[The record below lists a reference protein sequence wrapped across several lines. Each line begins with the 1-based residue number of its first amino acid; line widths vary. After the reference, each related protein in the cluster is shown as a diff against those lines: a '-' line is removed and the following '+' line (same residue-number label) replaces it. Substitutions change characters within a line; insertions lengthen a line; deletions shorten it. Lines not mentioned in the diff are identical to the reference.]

1 MTQPQDKPLDAET
14 GLDEATLDG
23 VVGGAQ
29 ASVKNDGDDSTKQ
42 ADGDG
47 RFASDRM
54 LNDRLANDRL
64 ASERFFKE

>member
-42 ADGDG
+42 TDADG
-47 RFASDRM
+47 RFADGR
-54 LNDRLANDRL
+54 LANDRFANDRL
-64 ASERFFKE
+64 ASERFAKE